1 MKVGE
6 VTLNDIAALIGKWV
20 NDNEGN
26 VCFFGSFVQFD
37 PTKEDAGVDEH
48 IPDDRLMCFGDK
60 ETLEIM
66 VEEFNKMFEE
76 EEEDFIN
83 W

>member
-1 MKVGE
+1 MKVAK
-6 VTLNDIAALIGKWV
+6 VTLDDIMTLIHKWV
-20 NDNEGN
+20 EDNDGN
-26 VCFFGSFVQFD
+26 VCFYGDFVQFD
-37 PTKEDAGVDEH
+37 PTKADASVDEH
-48 IPDDRLMCFGDK
+48 IPDSRLICFGDK